1 METGHTKNVANF
13 ETVIIILTALGSDYN
28 PNQVLILLTALQAKL
43 LEFKAALA
51 VVDTKD
57 AEYRV
62 KTDEVQ
68 ADFEGLEEYVVNVK
82 RTAEVE
88 INDEAFTADL
98 QTVVNRFFPK
108 GRRTG
113 IPDDPATPEDES
125 RTPASTSERS
135 RDKLIAHFADL
146 IALLKTKESLY
157 KTNDAAYTM
166 PAIEARLASLTAKNN
181 ASKQALIA
189 KASAEDARDNLLYD
203 EETGIL
209 KLVKL
214 IKTELARK
222 PGKNSAAYQQINALK
237 FRKPPK

>member
-13 ETVIIILTALGSDYN
+13 ETAIIILTALGAGYD
-28 PNQVLILLTALQAKL
+28 PNQPLILLAALQVKL

-51 VVDTKD
+51 AVDTKD
-57 AEYRV
+57 AEYRI

-68 ADFEGLEEYVVNVK
+68 AEFAPLEKYVVNIK

-88 INDEAFTADL
+88 VNDAAFTADL
-98 QTVVNRFFPK
+98 QTVVNKFFPG
-108 GRRTG
+108 GRKTG

-135 RDKLIAHFADL
+135 RDKLIAHFAEI

-157 KTNDAAYTM
+157 KTNDEDYKLT
-166 PAIEARLASLTAKNN
+166 AIEAKQAALTASNN
-181 ASKQALIA
+181 AAKQALIA
-189 KASAEDARDNLLYD
+189 KAGAEDARDNLLYN

-214 IKTELARK
+214 IKAELSRK
-222 PGKNSAAYQQINALK
+222 PGKNSAAYQQINALI
-237 FRKPPK
+237 FSKPR